1 MLSQNILT
9 LIQVHK
15 EFFIMNKKKFSC
27 SGYVKK
33 LPQTPKHSSH

>member
-15 EFFIMNKKKFSC
+15 EFFIMNKKNFHA
-27 SGYVKK
+27 
-33 LPQTPKHSSH
+33 PAM